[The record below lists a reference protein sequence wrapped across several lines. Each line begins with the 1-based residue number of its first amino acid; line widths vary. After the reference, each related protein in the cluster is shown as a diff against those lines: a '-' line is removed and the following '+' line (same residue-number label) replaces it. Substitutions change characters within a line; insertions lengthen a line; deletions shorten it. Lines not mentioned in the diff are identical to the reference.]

1 MAGALGPHGP
11 GQPAGPRVRLVPGSL
26 QVAERALRCS
36 SWEELVADSSS
47 CTACPELAATRTTV
61 VVGEAP
67 PPSRRARLAV
77 VGEAPGVDEDLS
89 GRPFVGRAGRLL
101 DELLAEAGL
110 DRSGIAVL
118 NVLQCRPPGNR
129 TPKPDEV
136 ARCRGWL
143 TRKLDLVGAEV
154 VVALGLTAA
163 GWFLGPGVRLGTVRG
178 SVHEVDGRRVLP
190 TYHPSAAIRYGP
202 AGAQL
207 AGLRADLALAARLLE
222 RG

>member
-1 MAGALGPHGP
+1 MAGLLGGP
-11 GQPAGPRVRLVPGSL
+11 GQPAGPRFRLVPGSL
-26 QVAERALRCS
+26 EVAERAARCG
-36 SWEELVADSSS
+36 SWDALVAASST
-47 CTACPELAATRTTV
+47 CTACAELAATRTTV

-67 PPSRRARLAV
+67 AGARLAL
-77 VGEAPGVDEDLS
+77 VGEAPGADEDRL

-110 DRSGIAVL
+110 DRSGVAVL

-129 TPKPDEV
+129 APKPAEV

-143 TRKLDLVGAEV
+143 DRKLELVGPEL

-163 GWFLGPGVRLGTVRG
+163 GWFLGRGVRLGAVRG
-178 SVHEVDGRRVLP
+178 SVHEVGGRRVLP

-202 AGAQL
+202 AGAA
-207 AGLRADLALAARLLE
+207 AGRPARRPRPRRRAPRTV
-222 RG
+222 RGR